1 LHIINLEDYVAQEL
15 DRVSFFQQ
23 RRNWGWSTLILA
35 ILTAGAMTVTL
46 LSHRLGWLAAALT
59 GATTLAGGAFLY
71 YEQAFRRHTRL
82 RNQLGAGLR
91 GQRFVARVL
100 SCLDDSFYLVNNLK
114 LPGRAD
120 DVDHVVVGPNGLFAL
135 ETKHHRGR
143 IFWQDGQWY
152 QSKMSRSGILQ
163 PDEPIRDPV
172 AQLKR
177 NVAYLRSCINA
188 TNRPLSQRTGLWIEG
203 AVVFTHP
210 AASIDIPED
219 SLAAF
224 PFPVLKIRDLPTHV
238 AGHVPRR
245 FFTAAEVRAIVD
257 LLAHLE
263 APEWNK
269 NGNPNGT

>member
-1 LHIINLEDYVAQEL
+1 MHVINLEDYVAQEL
-15 DRVSFFQQ
+15 DRVTFLQQ
-23 RRNWGWSTLILA
+23 RRRWGWSALTLAL
-35 ILTAGAMTVTL
+35 LTCATVTL
-46 LSHRLGWLAAALT
+46 TLLTHRLGWLAAVLSSATALS
-59 GATTLAGGAFLY
+59 GGAFAH
-71 YEQAFRRHTRL
+71 YERAFRRHDRL
-82 RNQLGAGLR
+82 RAQLRAGLR

-114 LPGRAD
+114 MPGRAD

-152 QSKMSRSGILQ
+152 QSKMSRNGILQ
-163 PDEPIRDPV
+163 PDEPMRDPV

-177 NVAYLRSCINA
+177 NVDYLRSCINA
-188 TNRPLSQRTGLWIEG
+188 TDRVLSQRTGLWIEG

-210 AASIDIPED
+210 AASLDIPEET
-219 SLAAF
+219 LATF
-224 PFPVLKIRDLPTHV
+224 PFPVLKIRDLPAHI

-245 FFTAAEVRAIVD
+245 FFTAAEVRAIVE

-263 APEWNK
+263 PPEWAQTSS
-269 NGNPNGT
+269 PNGT